1 VSREELETEYLIL
14 YREWCRWCADW
25 ATARLHAKDDIEW
38 TQKFNGFDRAARIL
52 SALHSLAKEINALPK

>member
-52 SALHSLAKEINALPK
+52 SALDSLAKEIDALPK